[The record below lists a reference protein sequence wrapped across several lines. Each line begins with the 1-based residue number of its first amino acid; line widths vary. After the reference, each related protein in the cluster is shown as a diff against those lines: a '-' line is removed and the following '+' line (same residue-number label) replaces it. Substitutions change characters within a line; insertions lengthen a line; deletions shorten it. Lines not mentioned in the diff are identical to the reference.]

1 MEYRPIEITLIS
13 AKDLKDVNLLSKMD
27 VYAVVTIN
35 GDPQTKQKTPVD
47 KDCGSNPKWNHV
59 MKFTVD
65 DAVANQNRLNFVIR
79 LVSNRKLGD
88 KEIGEV
94 VVPVKEL
101 LEGKDK
107 VMYDYSVRTPSGK
120 PKGILNLS
128 CKIGEKF
135 NVPVAA
141 PPQHQPQY
149 MEGKGKVGETP
160 MMAYPA
166 AGSSMGYP
174 SAAGSSMA
182 YPPPPPSG
190 YPYNYPPP
198 GGYPPP
204 PQGYGGYPP
213 PPQPGYGYQGYPP
226 QAGYGKPPKR
236 FGGGGAGVGLGL
248 AGGLLGG
255 LLIGDMVSDIADNS
269 AYDAGGFDDGGF
281 DF

>member
-47 KDCGSNPKWNHV
+47 KDCGSNPKWNHT

-65 DAVANQNRLNFVIR
+65 DAIANQNRLNFVIR
-79 LVSNRKLGD
+79 LVSDRKLGD
-88 KEIGEV
+88 RDIGEV

-107 VMYDYSVRTPSGK
+107 VYDYSVRTGSGR

-135 NVPVAA
+135 SVPVAA
-141 PPQHQPQY
+141 PHPP
-149 MEGKGKVGETP
+149 MAEKNKMGETP
-160 MMAYPA
+160 VMAYPPTAA

-174 SAAGSSMA
+174 PMAGSSMA
-182 YPPPPPSG
+182 YPPPPPHG
-190 YPYNYPPP
+190 YPYNHQQP
-198 GGYPPP
+198 GGYGYPPP
-204 PQGYGGYPP
+204 QHGYGAYPP
-213 PPQPGYGYQGYPP
+213 PPQPGYGYPGYPP
-226 QAGYGKPPKR
+226 QAGYVKPPKKPSS
-236 FGGGGAGVGLGL
+236 GAGLGLGL

-269 AYDAGGFDDGGF
+269 AYDGGFDDGGF